1 MIRVFAALL
10 LVASLAGG
18 SGLFAQEQSPLA
30 RARRLEAANRLED
43 ANELLSDF
51 ARRNPRDSAVWIE
64 LGRVQMRQRLSDD
77 AMSSFASALAIE
89 PRSATAREGEVK
101 AAIASALADRNAG
114 NNDGALS
121 CLVRARKLVPDS
133 PELLTDFGIQAESMR
148 IYQDADK
155 ALTEARAM
163 APDDPKVLYALAHV
177 ELDEQKMPEAEKN
190 LRAYLKLRPD
200 DASAHYGLGHLLR
213 MMLRDEEAKAE
224 LERSIALDPRQTE
237 SYYELG
243 EIALQMHQDEEAK
256 AEYQKVL
263 AVNPRH
269 GGALTG
275 MGILAFRARN
285 YQEAEKYL
293 SEAVVC
299 APDYVE
305 AHQYYALT
313 LSQLGR
319 KADSARESAL
329 AASLREQQ
337 NRLSHGYFL
346 IPQPP
351 R

>member
-1 MIRVFAALL
+1 MIRLFAALL
-10 LVASLAGG
+10 LVASLPGG
-18 SGLFAQEQSPLA
+18 MGLFAQEQSPLP

-51 ARRNPRDSAVWIE
+51 ARRNPGDAAVWIE
-64 LGRVQMRQRLSDD
+64 LGQVQMRQRLSDD
-77 AMSSFASALAIE
+77 AVVSFASALAIE
-89 PRSATAREGEVK
+89 PRSAAAREGEVK

-133 PELLTDFGIQAESMR
+133 PELLTDFGIQADSMR
-148 IYQDADK
+148 IYQDAEK
-155 ALTEARAM
+155 ALIEARGL
-163 APDDPKVLYALAHV
+163 APDDPKILYALAHV
-177 ELDEQKMPEAEKN
+177 ELDEQKMADAETN

-200 DASAHYGLGHLLR
+200 DATAHYGLGHLLR
-213 MMLRDEEAKAE
+213 MMVRDDEAKAE

-243 EIALQMHQDEEAK
+243 EIALQMHQEAEAK
-256 AEYQKVL
+256 ADYEKVL
-263 AVNPRH
+263 SADPRH

-275 MGILAFRARN
+275 MGILAFRAKN
-285 YQEAEKYL
+285 YAEAEKYL
-293 SEAVVC
+293 SAAVLC

-313 LSQLGR
+313 LSQLGH

-337 NRLSHGYFL
+337 NKLRHGYFL
-346 IPQPP
+346 IPSST